1 MQGPSSTAGTPHLQ
15 VKSQDFSPAAGLVG
29 EGRGAQGSC
38 RGCVSRDSGCVFW
51 GVLRMTFKV
60 KLTDG
65 CDLAGPGSRAEGL
78 QSESIEETK
87 ALWVN
92 VP

>member
-1 MQGPSSTAGTPHLQ
+1 M
-15 VKSQDFSPAAGLVG
+15 
-29 EGRGAQGSC
+29 
-38 RGCVSRDSGCVFW
+38 FW